1 MEIHSSN
8 CALMPRELY
17 LSRQSFLGEANAQ
30 NEHLVLN
37 LSALNFPDAYHSICP
52 ANSNPGTSIIFTPG
66 RT

>member
-8 CALMPRELY
+8 CALMPGELY
-17 LSRQSFLGEANAQ
+17 LSRQSLLGEANEP

-37 LSALNFPDAYHSICP
+37 LSALNFPNAYHPICP
-52 ANSNPGTSIIFTPG
+52 SNSNPGTSIIFTPS